1 MNLKNIFQFGAI
13 TLMSIIIT
21 SSCFAQEKK
30 IDKKNL
36 PKAVVESFQ
45 KTYPNAVIKGTST
58 EKEHGKTYY
67 EIESID
73 GTRGRDLLYAKDGK
87 IAEIEEALAAENI
100 PDFIKNSVM
109 KKYPKSKIHKVEK
122 LTKGNKISFE
132 AVVEHDG
139 KKSEVVLDSKG
150 NIQKMGKMK
159 KGNEEKEEKESK
171 KENEENDE
179 D

>member
-1 MNLKNIFQFGAI
+1 MKTKNVFQFGAI

-30 IDKKNL
+30 IDKKDL

-45 KTYPNAVIKGTST
+45 KSYPNAEIKGTST
-58 EKEHGKTYY
+58 EKENGKTYY
-67 EIESID
+67 EIESMD
-73 GTRGRDLLYAKDGK
+73 GTQGRDLLYTKDGK
-87 IAEIEEALAAENI
+87 IAEIEETLAAENI
-100 PDFIKNSVM
+100 PDFVKNSLM
-109 KKYPKSKIHKVEK
+109 KKYPKSTIHKVEK
-122 LTKGNKISFE
+122 LTKGKKISFE

-150 NIQKMGKMK
+150 KIQKM
-159 KGNEEKEEKESK
+159 K
-171 KENEENDE
+171 KENEEKEGKESKEENEENDK